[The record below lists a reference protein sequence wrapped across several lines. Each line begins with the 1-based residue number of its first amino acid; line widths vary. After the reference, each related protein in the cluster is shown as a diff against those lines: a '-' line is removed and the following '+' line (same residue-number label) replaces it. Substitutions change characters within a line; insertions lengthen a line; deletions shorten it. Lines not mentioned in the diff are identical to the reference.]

1 MRYDMGGDGGRSGSR
16 VQGRWLHRSI
26 DWAMGSRL
34 IPPARGVARRLTVR
48 AARPYLC
55 AQPPRCPRCDA
66 ACMSVSRPVRGVA
79 PRMAVRVNVRLSVLH
94 PHLSC
99 VSRTRRRSNYPLCFC
114 FRAAAER
121 KEVTGSLCLCRNKVN
136 YNCRDCSRFG
146 MGRSGGARI
155 DRTLP

>member
-66 ACMSVSRPVRGVA
+66 ACMPVSRPVRGVA
-79 PRMAVRVNVRLSVLH
+79 PHMAVRH
-94 PHLSC
+94 PPPA
-99 VSRTRRRSNYPLCFC
+99 T
-114 FRAAAER
+114 A
-121 KEVTGSLCLCRNKVN
+121 
-136 YNCRDCSRFG
+136 
-146 MGRSGGARI
+146 GARER
-155 DRTLP
+155 DRECVKREEEGLRLTCGSHIFKKLENVDWIATCTPRKTKPL